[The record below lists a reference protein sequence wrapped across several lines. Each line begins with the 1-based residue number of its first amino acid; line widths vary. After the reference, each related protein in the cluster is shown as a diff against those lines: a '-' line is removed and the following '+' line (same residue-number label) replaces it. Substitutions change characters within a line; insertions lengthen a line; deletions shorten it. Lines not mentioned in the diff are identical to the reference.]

1 MESVRIDKFLWAIRV
16 FKTRSEAAEA
26 CKGNRVKVN
35 DADAKPSRDVKVGDV
50 ITVRKAAVYYKW
62 KVLGLIENRVGAQL
76 VPQYAEN
83 QTPQEEL
90 DKLKAPVE
98 TFFVKRDR
106 GTGRP
111 TKKDAAPST
120 PCGVRSISMPNSRT
134 IRRDMTT
141 TNKLF
146 LVFLSLLSDERCIV
160 EVVDAHCIT
169 YF

>member
-50 ITVRKAAVYYKW
+50 ITVRKAAVYCKW

-111 TKKDAAPST
+111 TKKD
-120 PCGVRSISMPNSRT
+120 RRT
-134 IRRDMTT
+134 I
-141 TNKLF
+141 
-146 LVFLSLLSDERCIV
+146 
-160 EVVDAHCIT
+160 DAMWGEIDFNAELPDDPPE
-169 YF
+169 YDDYE

>member
-111 TKKDAAPST
+111 TKKD
-120 PCGVRSISMPNSRT
+120 RRT
-134 IRRDMTT
+134 I
-141 TNKLF
+141 
-146 LVFLSLLSDERCIV
+146 
-160 EVVDAHCIT
+160 DAMWGEIDFNADLPDDPLG
-169 YF
+169 YDDYE

>member
-1 MESVRIDKFLWAIRV
+1 MESVRIDKFLWAIRA

-111 TKKDAAPST
+111 TKKD
-120 PCGVRSISMPNSRT
+120 RRT
-134 IRRDMTT
+134 IDAMWGEIDF
-141 TNKLF
+141 NAE
-146 LVFLSLLSDERCIV
+146 LSDDPPGYDDYE
-160 EVVDAHCIT
+160 
-169 YF
+169 

>member
-16 FKTRSEAAEA
+16 FKTRSEATEA
-26 CKGNRVKVN
+26 CKGNRVRVN

-62 KVLGLIENRVGAQL
+62 KVLRLIENRVGAQL

-111 TKKDAAPST
+111 TKKD
-120 PCGVRSISMPNSRT
+120 RRT
-134 IRRDMTT
+134 I
-141 TNKLF
+141 
-146 LVFLSLLSDERCIV
+146 
-160 EVVDAHCIT
+160 DAMWGEIDFNADLPDDLPG
-169 YF
+169 YDDIDL

>member
-111 TKKDAAPST
+111 TKKD
-120 PCGVRSISMPNSRT
+120 RRT
-134 IRRDMTT
+134 I
-141 TNKLF
+141 
-146 LVFLSLLSDERCIV
+146 
-160 EVVDAHCIT
+160 DAMWAEIDFNAELPDDPPG
-169 YF
+169 YEDYE